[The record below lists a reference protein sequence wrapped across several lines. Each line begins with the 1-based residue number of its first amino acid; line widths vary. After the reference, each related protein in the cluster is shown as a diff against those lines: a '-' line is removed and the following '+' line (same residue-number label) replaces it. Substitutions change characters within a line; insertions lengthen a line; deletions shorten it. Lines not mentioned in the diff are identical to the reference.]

1 MRVFLVD
8 GTYELFRHYYGV
20 PPHRTADGAEVAATR
35 GVLWSML
42 RLLEQGVT
50 HLGVATDHVIESF
63 RNDLWPAYKSS
74 AGMDP
79 RLLGQFGLLEVALEA
94 MGVMVWPMV
103 ELEADDALAGA
114 AAVAADDPRV
124 EQVVICTP
132 DKDLGQCVRGVRV
145 VQLDRR
151 QTIVYDESRVTA
163 KFGVGPGSIP
173 DYLALVGDAADGY
186 PGLPGWGARSAAT
199 VLARYGHIEQIP
211 DQPGQWAVPLRNR
224 PALAATLRDR
234 RRDALLFKDLATLRV
249 DRSLLGDVEELRW
262 TGPTALFAEVCE
274 RIDARSLATRAAG
287 VAGRAGRPD

>member
-20 PPHRTADGAEVAATR
+20 PPHRTAEGAEVAATR

-42 RLLEQGVT
+42 GLLEQGVT

-63 RNDLWPAYKSS
+63 RNRLWPAYKSS
-74 AGMDP
+74 AGLDP
-79 RLLGQFGLLEVALEA
+79 RLLGQFGLLEVALQA
-94 MGVMVWPMV
+94 MGIVVWPMV

-114 AAVAADDPRV
+114 AAAAAADPAV

-132 DKDLGQCVRGVRV
+132 DKDLGQCVRGARV

-151 QTIVYDESRVTA
+151 RRVVYDEAGVTA
-163 KFGVGPGSIP
+163 KFGVGPASIP

-199 VLARYGHIEQIP
+199 VLARFGHLEQIP
-211 DQPGQWAVPLRNR
+211 ADPAAWGLALRNR
-224 PALAATLRDR
+224 PALAATLRAQR
-234 RRDALLFKDLATLRV
+234 RQAVLFKDLATLRA
-249 DRSLLGDVEELRW
+249 DPSLLDGVETLRW
-262 TGPTALFAEVCE
+262 SGPGELFAEVCA
-274 RIDARSLATRAAG
+274 RIDASPLATRAA
-287 VAGRAGRPD
+287 AAARRR

>member
-20 PPHRTADGAEVAATR
+20 PPHRTAEGAEVAATR

-42 RLLEQGVT
+42 RMLEEGVT

-63 RNDLWPAYKSS
+63 RNRLWPTYKSS
-74 AGMDP
+74 AGLDP

-94 MGVMVWPMV
+94 MGLVVWPMV

-114 AAVAADDPRV
+114 AAVAAGDPAV

-132 DKDLGQCVRGVRV
+132 DKDLGQCVRGTRV

-151 QTIVYDESRVTA
+151 RRVVYDEAGVAA
-163 KFGVGPGSIP
+163 KFGVGPASIP
-173 DYLALVGDAADGY
+173 DYLALVGDSADGY

-211 DQPGQWAVPLRNR
+211 ASPGEWAVPLRNR
-224 PALAATLRDR
+224 PALAATLRDQR
-234 RRDALLFKDLATLRV
+234 RQALLFKDLATLRA
-249 DRSLLGDVEELRW
+249 DRSLLEGVDRLRW
-262 TGPTALFAEVCE
+262 TGPTELFAEVCS
-274 RIDARSLATRAAG
+274 RIDARGLATSAAR
-287 VAGRAGRPD
+287 VAAQR